1 MFQVIIPVLTLGLLI
16 FALIDVITSDES
28 QIKHLPKLVWVLLI
42 VFLPLVGSII
52 WLVAGKDRG
61 TTPDHG
67 SIGDPRRYADRQPSA
82 PVLSDEERIENEIA
96 YHERQAEIR
105 RLEAEV
111 RRRRE
116 KPTSE

>member
-1 MFQVIIPVLTLGLLI
+1 MFQVIIPVITLGLLI

-52 WLVAGKDRG
+52 WLITGKDRG

-67 SIGDPRRYADRQPSA
+67 SFGDPRRYTDRQPSA

-116 KPTSE
+116 NRTSE

>member
-42 VFLPLVGSII
+42 VFLPLVGSIN
-52 WLVAGKDRG
+52 WLVARKDRG
-61 TTPDHG
+61 KTPHQRA
-67 SIGDPRRYADRQPSA
+67 IGDPRRYADRQPSA